1 MVQWLQYALLALLF
15 YGLWGFF
22 PKLATMYLSSKEI
35 IIYEVFGIAFAALF
49 TTLLLPGKLHWNTK
63 GVTFAVLTG
72 LTGMVGTFFFLQ
84 ALRHG
89 KASVVILLTSLYP
102 MISVIL
108 ALILLREALSLRQL
122 LAGALAIC
130 SLILFALA

>member
-1 MVQWLQYALLALLF
+1 MSVWLQYALWALMF

-22 PKLATMYLSSKEI
+22 PKLATMYLSAKEI
-35 IIYEVFGIAFAALF
+35 VVYEVFGIVFAAII
-49 TTLLLPGKLHWNTK
+49 TSLLLPGKMTWNTK
-63 GVTFAVLTG
+63 GVFFAVLTG
-72 LTGMVGTFFFLQ
+72 LTGMIGTFFFLQ
-84 ALRHG
+84 ALKNG

-102 MISVIL
+102 MISVAL
-108 ALILLREALSLRQL
+108 AMIVLRESLTIRQM